1 MDTMG
6 VGSTDYSSYIA
17 SANANGVKNK
27 INSASGEDATDEEMM
42 AACKEFETYMVEQ
55 VYKQMEK
62 TIIKADDEK
71 NEYEEY
77 FSDYRIQAYAKAVSE
92 QGRLGLAEQL
102 YEGMKRNS
110 GATE

>member
-1 MDTMG
+1 MDSVG
-6 VGSTDYSSYIA
+6 LGSTDYSSYI
-17 SANANGVKNK
+17 SEANAAGVKNSISNAGK
-27 INSASGEDATDEEMM
+27 KYATDEEMM
-42 AACKEFETYMVEQ
+42 AACKEFEVYMVEQ

-62 TIIKADDEK
+62 TIIKADEDK

-77 FSDYRIQAYAKAVSE
+77 FSDYRVQAYAKAVSE

-110 GATE
+110 GAVE

>member
-1 MDTMG
+1 MDTYG
-6 VGSTDYSSYIA
+6 IGSKDYSSYINQA
-17 SANANGVKNK
+17 NSANVQNSISNANKK
-27 INSASGEDATDEEMM
+27 YATDEEMM

-55 VYKQMEK
+55 IYKQMEK
-62 TIIKADDEK
+62 TIIKADEDK

-77 FSDYRIQAYAKAVSE
+77 FSDYRVQAYAKAVSD

-110 GATE
+110 GAVE